1 VSSEEVREGACPEG
15 PITPAVKLTPTPAQT
30 MLGGQEKAVYRIW
43 PNGSVVKGLLNQG
56 LERPRKKVVGKPYE
70 GEPHV
75 RFEVAG
81 NGDQDTV
88 KLLRHSQ
95 RKRGATDRPYL
106 TLRRHSLT
114 LPLRRMRALACGNHS
129 SLYAQSGSQIGSPLV
144 AMEYIVV
151 QTICLQI
158 MPNKIYLLH
167 VRQTNLLGLV
177 IKR

>member
-1 VSSEEVREGACPEG
+1 
-15 PITPAVKLTPTPAQT
+15 
-30 MLGGQEKAVYRIW
+30 
-43 PNGSVVKGLLNQG
+43 
-56 LERPRKKVVGKPYE
+56 
-70 GEPHV
+70 
-75 RFEVAG
+75 
-81 NGDQDTV
+81 
-88 KLLRHSQ
+88 
-95 RKRGATDRPYL
+95 
-106 TLRRHSLT
+106 LT